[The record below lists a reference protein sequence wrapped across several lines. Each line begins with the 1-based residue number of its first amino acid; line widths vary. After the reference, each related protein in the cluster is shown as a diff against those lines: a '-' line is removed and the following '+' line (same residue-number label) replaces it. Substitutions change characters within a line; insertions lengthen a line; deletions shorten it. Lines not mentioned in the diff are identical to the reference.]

1 MGNISGAQHSQL
13 AHGLKP
19 DVFALVGDVTP
30 WPTLAVGPV
39 DDFVVD
45 VGDVGDQP
53 HLNAPPGQIS
63 PQDVVHQGGAPMA
76 QMGWAVHRGATQID
90 AECAGLAHSEGQ
102 HALGGGVIEVQH
114 SDKPTI

>member
-1 MGNISGAQHSQL
+1 MRNISGAQHTQL

-30 WPTLAVGPV
+30 RATLTVGSV

-53 HLNAPPGQIS
+53 HLNAPPSQVA
-63 PQDVVHQGGAPMA
+63 PQNVIHQGGAPMT
-76 QMGWAVHRGATQID
+76 QMGRAIHGGATQID
-90 AECAGLAHSEGQ
+90 AEFAGLAHSEGQ